1 MTKQGVK
8 LHPKRE
14 AEPNAKCPTVVNKDM
29 MKLVKMAWAAGAHCI
44 ASKDNYIKVWP
55 VDGSRMITIPS
66 TPSSP
71 RSTYRNKLRALER
84 AGIGN

>member
-1 MTKQGVK
+1 MSKQTVT

-14 AEPNAKCPTVVNKDM
+14 ANPHLKCPRVVNKDM
-29 MKLVKMAWAAGAHCI
+29 AKLVKRAWAGGAHCV
-44 ASKDNYIKVWP
+44 ASKDNYVKVWP
-55 VDGSRMITIPS
+55 PDGSRMIRIPS

-84 AGIGN
+84 AGL